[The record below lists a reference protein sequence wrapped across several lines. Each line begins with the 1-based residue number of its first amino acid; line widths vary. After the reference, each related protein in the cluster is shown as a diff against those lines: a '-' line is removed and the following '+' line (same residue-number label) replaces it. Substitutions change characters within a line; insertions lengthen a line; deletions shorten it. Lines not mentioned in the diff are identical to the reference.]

1 MKILI
6 AIAFYIVCLITMY
19 IIIEY
24 IRYIENKKFKEMLEN
39 ANSDEQLLDI
49 LYNMYKLKQKY
60 KR

>member
-1 MKILI
+1 MKIII

>member
-1 MKILI
+1 MKIII

-24 IRYIENKKFKEMLEN
+24 IRYIENKKLKEMFEN

>member
-1 MKILI
+1 
-6 AIAFYIVCLITMY
+6 MY